1 MNDFIEELN
10 KFRGV
15 SLKRSDGNKIIFQRL
30 SDRKRMSIMVYDSE
44 ENVSYIVGY
53 ITNEKKLKLL
63 GDNRHEDEY

>member
-15 SLKRSDGNKIIFQRL
+15 SLTRGDGNKLVFQRL
-30 SDRKRMSIMVYDSE
+30 PDRKRMSVMVYDSK

-53 ITNEKKLKLL
+53 ITNEKKLKDVFL
-63 GDNRHEDEY
+63 D

>member
-15 SLKRSDGNKIIFQRL
+15 SLTRDDGNKLIFQRFANK
-30 SDRKRMSIMVYDSE
+30 KRMSVMVYDSK

-53 ITNEKKLKLL
+53 ITNEKKLKDVFL
-63 GDNRHEDEY
+63 D

>member
-15 SLKRSDGNKIIFQRL
+15 SLTRSDGNKIIFQRL
-30 SDRKRMSIMVYDSE
+30 PDRKRMSVMVYDSE

-53 ITNEKKLKLL
+53 ITNEKKIKDIFL
-63 GDNRHEDEY
+63 D